1 MKKTILL
8 VAVFAVIAAT
18 GYWFGH
24 RSSMSM
30 DGTMQME
37 ASEEDS
43 VLYWVAPMDSNFRR
57 DQPGLSPMGMELIPV
72 YANQQ
77 EEQPYTV
84 KISPNTV
91 QMLGVRTGKV
101 SVEPWQ
107 KSVDTVGHATWDE
120 GSQISIYS
128 RSEGWL
134 ETFNLQSAGDRISEG
149 DTLFEIYSPHLVTAQ
164 REYVDALRSGSNGLI
179 KASKQRLM
187 ALGVDAQLVSSIT
200 SSRKVMDRIPYRASS
215 DSIVTSLNSHKGSY
229 VMPNTLIGTMVAAD
243 SIWLEANILESE
255 IGVITLGDSAEIKF
269 SAFPTRGWNGT
280 VSHIYPGLDSATRTV
295 RVRVALDNPSG
306 EIKAGMLAAIS
317 LQSTSEHPTLQAPK
331 EAIIHAG
338 GGARA
343 VVQNGDGSF
352 TVRPV
357 RIGRTNRETV
367 EILAGLIDGDEI
379 VTSAQFLIDSEAN
392 GAQAI
397 ARLDSLGHASGMGT
411 ILGFPER
418 GQVRLSYFL
427 YGEEPERKSLV
438 VSVASSINLMPYNKA
453 DQVHLAFT
461 KDADGELTLV
471 DIRPAAMEMSDD

>member
-8 VAVFAVIAAT
+8 ILVFTVIAAT

-30 DGTMQME
+30 DGTMQMA
-37 ASEEDS
+37 ASEEDA

-57 DQPGLSPMGMELIPV
+57 EQPGLSPMGMELIPV

-84 KISPNTV
+84 KISQNTV
-91 QMLGVRTGKV
+91 QMLGLRTGKV
-101 SVEPWQ
+101 SLSQWQ
-107 KSVDTVGHATWDE
+107 NGIDTVGHATWDE
-120 GSQISIYS
+120 GSQTRIYS

-134 ETFNLQSAGDRISEG
+134 ETFNLQSAGDRISAGE
-149 DTLFEIYSPHLVTAQ
+149 TLFEIYSPHLVTAQ

-200 SSRKVMDRIPYRASS
+200 ASKKVMERIPYRASN
-215 DSIVTSLNSHKGSY
+215 DSIVTSLNTHKGSY
-229 VMPNTLIGTMVAAD
+229 VMPNTLIGTLVAAD
-243 SIWLEANILESE
+243 SIWLEANILESQ
-255 IGVITLGDSAEIKF
+255 VSQITLGDNAEIKF
-269 SAFPTRGWNGT
+269 SAFPTRIWDGT
-280 VSHIYPGLDSATRTV
+280 VSHIYPELDSATRTL

-306 EIKAGMLAAIS
+306 EIKAGMLATMS
-317 LQSTSEHPTLQAPK
+317 LQSTSEHPTLQAPR

-338 GGARA
+338 GGTRA

-352 TVRPV
+352 TVHPV
-357 RIGRTNRETV
+357 RIGRTSRETV
-367 EILAGLIDGDEI
+367 EILAGLIDGDDI

-397 ARLDSLGHASGMGT
+397 ARLDSLGHASGIGT
-411 ILGFPER
+411 ILGFPQR
-418 GQVRLSYFL
+418 GQIRLSYFL
-427 YGEEPERKSLV
+427 YGEDPELNSAIV
-438 VSVASSINLMPYNKA
+438 PVTSSINLMPYNKG
-453 DQVHLAFT
+453 DRVHLAFT
-461 KDADGELTLV
+461 KGADGELTLV